1 MKTAYDLACALEDGL
16 DSVEKLARALM
27 MMGENLGEE
36 SEPIIEVA
44 RHIRN
49 RARLLE
55 TRRAELCQLLQPSQP
70 ISGCRLVPLHSDF
83 DRLRA
88 LSK

>member
-1 MKTAYDLACALEDGL
+1 MKTTYDLACALEDGL

-27 MMGENLGEE
+27 MMAETLGEE

-49 RARLLE
+49 VPDYSRPSELSCANCCSRTGTISRLPAS
-55 TRRAELCQLLQPSQP
+55 TAAQ
-70 ISGCRLVPLHSDF
+70 
-83 DRLRA
+83 
-88 LSK
+88 

>member
-1 MKTAYDLACALEDGL
+1 MKTAYDLACAMEDGL

-27 MMGENLGEE
+27 MMAENLGEE

-49 RARLLE
+49 RARILE
-55 TRRAELCQLLQPSQP
+55 TRRAELCQLLQPNGRYFQAA
-70 ISGCRLVPLHSDF
+70 G
-83 DRLRA
+83 
-88 LSK
+88 